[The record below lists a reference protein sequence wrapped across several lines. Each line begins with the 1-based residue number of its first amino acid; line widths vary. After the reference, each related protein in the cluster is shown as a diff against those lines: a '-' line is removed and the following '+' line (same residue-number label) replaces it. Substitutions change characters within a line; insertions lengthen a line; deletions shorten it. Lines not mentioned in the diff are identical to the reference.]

1 MNDAL
6 TGTVVAAFGRHYDVA
21 VPTAPER
28 PISCVRRGKRKD
40 VACGD
45 QVDIQMTGP
54 GQGVIE
60 TVHERRTLLYRAD
73 AWHEKLLAANVD
85 QALIVVA
92 PEPTYSDELLTRC
105 LIAADAAG
113 VTPIIILNKMDLG
126 APAAQARASLEYYV
140 GLGYPLVF
148 LSALQDVSTLRPLLA
163 EQVSILVGQSGMG
176 KSTLVNALVPSALAR
191 TNIIS
196 QALDSGR
203 HTTTTARY
211 YNLDAQSGLID
222 SPGLQEFGL
231 AHLSPNAIEGYFREF
246 SGLLGQCRFK
256 DCQHLNE
263 PDCALKNW
271 ARGNE
276 RRELRLRY
284 LTSLQ
289 QTKRHRDHN

>member
-6 TGTVVAAFGRHYDVA
+6 TGTVIAAFGRHYDVA
-21 VPTAPER
+21 LAGSGQ

-45 QVDIQMTGP
+45 RVDIQLTSP

-73 AWHEKLLAANVD
+73 AWREKLLAANVD
-85 QALIVVA
+85 QALIVVT

-113 VTPIIILNKMDLG
+113 VAPMIILNKMDMG
-126 APAAQARASLEYYV
+126 APAMRARAALEYYV
-140 GLGYPLVF
+140 ELGYPLVS
-148 LSALQDVSTLRPLLA
+148 LSALEDVSALRPLLTGR
-163 EQVSILVGQSGMG
+163 VSILVGQSGMG
-176 KSTLVNALVPSALAR
+176 KSTLVNALVPNALAR
-191 TNIIS
+191 TNTVS

-203 HTTTTARY
+203 HTTTAAHY
-211 YNLDAQSGLID
+211 YAMDAQSALID

-246 SGLLGQCRFK
+246 SGLLGQCRFM

-289 QTKRHRDHN
+289 QAKRHRNHD

>member
-1 MNDAL
+1 VNDAL
-6 TGTVVAAFGRHYDVA
+6 TGTVVAAFGRHYDV
-21 VPTAPER
+21 VIPGSEQ

-45 QVDIQMTGP
+45 RVDIQMTSP
-54 GQGVIE
+54 GQGVID

-73 AWHEKLLAANVD
+73 AWREKLLAANVD
-85 QALIVVA
+85 QALIVIA

-113 VTPIIILNKMDLG
+113 VAPVIILNKMDLG
-126 APAAQARASLEYYV
+126 TSAMRARAALEYYV
-140 GLGYPLVF
+140 ALGYPLVS
-148 LSALQDVSTLRPLLA
+148 LSALQDVSTLRPFLTGR
-163 EQVSILVGQSGMG
+163 VSILVGQSGMG
-176 KSTLVNALVPSALAR
+176 KSTLVNALVPNALAR
-191 TNIIS
+191 TNIVS

-203 HTTTTARY
+203 HTTTAAHY
-211 YNLDAQSGLID
+211 YAMDAQSALID

-231 AHLSPNAIEGYFREF
+231 AHLSPKAIEGYFREF
-246 SGLLGQCRFK
+246 SGLLGQCRFM

-289 QTKRHRDHN
+289 QAKRHRGHG